1 MPELSDG
8 QFQGLKPGFLSTM
21 PNFRSAMTSKLL
33 RTSPN
38 LPNVPDAAL
47 LSMYRTGV
55 YSHPGFGD
63 IAEEERPHAVKQ
75 ELRNRNVLNEF
86 AEKEGATDIALR
98 GPAKGQIEL
107 PKPDWIR

>member
-21 PNFRSAMTSKLL
+21 PNFRSAMTNKLL
-33 RTSPN
+33 RRTPS
-38 LPNVPDAAL
+38 LPNIPDPAL

-75 ELRNRNVLNEF
+75 ELRNRNVLAEF
-86 AEKEGATDIALR
+86 SEKENPTDIAVR
-98 GPAKGQIEL
+98 GPAKKQIDL